1 MSAATR
7 YFFVPSEFPPRPPSA
22 STGRLVATVGGLPN
36 ALGAMPV
43 GRPAAEKLFGHLAVE
58 DARRLAHG
66 RRHRRAALL
75 DCELLVSRLS
85 HLWQAAG

>member
-1 MSAATR
+1 MSATR

-22 STGRLVATVGGLPN
+22 STGRLVATTGGLPN
-36 ALGAMPV
+36 ALGATPL
-43 GRPAAEKLFGHLAVE
+43 GRPAAQKLFGHLAVE

-75 DCELLVSRLS
+75 DCGLVVDRLTW
-85 HLWQAAG
+85 LWPP